1 MAGTLRDRIG
11 YLTTLFRRPV
21 QLRHVGTRDA
31 LQAAFGSYH
40 GERRR
45 LGRKL
50 VATPIDADLTWVHWG
65 DFGVCWPT
73 NAPIDRLLN
82 ALVELRVPGNFHY
95 YFSPLTE
102 VPTGAVVLDVGS
114 CEGSF
119 AFECLLHRGASR
131 VCCFEPDARMA
142 RAIGIAAERNRVRD
156 QIEVVQ
162 TVLDLREGTASFV
175 EQVDPLTSAV
185 WMGHASQPAGH
196 VRTVSQRTLDGW
208 VGSSGIQRVDFV
220 KIDAEGSDLAILQ
233 GGTETLRRF
242 RPAIA
247 VTTYHAAD
255 HCNRLVQL
263 LDRLNLGYRW
273 RAKGM
278 ISYEGVP
285 RPVMLHAV
293 ARR

>member
-1 MAGTLRDRIG
+1 
-11 YLTTLFRRPV
+11 
-21 QLRHVGTRDA
+21 
-31 LQAAFGSYH
+31 
-40 GERRR
+40 
-45 LGRKL
+45 
-50 VATPIDADLTWVHWG
+50 
-65 DFGVCWPT
+65 
-73 NAPIDRLLN
+73 
-82 ALVELRVPGNFHY
+82 
-95 YFSPLTE
+95 
-102 VPTGAVVLDVGS
+102 
-114 CEGSF
+114 
-119 AFECLLHRGASR
+119 
-131 VCCFEPDARMA
+131 MA